1 MFPKKTYTERRKVLQ
16 KQIKSGLVLL
26 MGNELS
32 SMNYTDNTYH
42 FRQDSTFLYYIGLD
56 LPSLTAIIDVDK
68 GETMLFGTELTIDD
82 VIWTGPQPSLKSL
95 AAKSGIKKV
104 MPPAQI
110 ATIIKKSKK
119 AGRAIHFLPPYRPEN
134 KIKLSEWMGL
144 PINGL
149 SCISC
154 VPLAKAVIE
163 QALVKTKEEIKEMEK
178 ALAIT
183 AGMHLMA
190 MRTAKPGMKEAE
202 VTGKVHGVAI
212 SAGGNLA
219 YPIILTVNGQ
229 TLHNHYH
236 GNTLKK
242 GQLLLGDFG
251 AETGMHYAGDITRTF
266 PISEKFTEKQRDIY
280 ELVLAMEMASIKACK
295 PGAIYKDI
303 HLDAARIL
311 VNGMKDLG
319 LMKGDTDAAVAEGAH
334 ALFFPHGLGHAIGL
348 DVHDME
354 DLGEDLVGYTDDIK
368 RSPQFGLRSLRF
380 GRALAKGHVM
390 TVEPG
395 IYFIPE
401 LIDRWNKEGRF
412 KNFINYSK
420 LKSYRDFGG
429 IRIEDNVL
437 ITGKGQKVLGPPIP
451 KTVGEIEVIRTVA
464 LA

>member
-1 MFPKKTYTERRKVLQ
+1 
-16 KQIKSGLVLL
+16 

-42 FRQDSTFLYYIGLD
+42 FRQDSNFLYYIGLD
-56 LPSLTAIIDVDK
+56 LPSLTAIIDIDK
-68 GETMLFGTELTIDD
+68 GETVLFGTELTIDD

-104 MPPAQI
+104 ISPTQI
-110 ATIIKKSKK
+110 STIIKNAKK
-119 AGRAIHFLPPYRPEN
+119 TGRTIHFLPPYRPEN

-154 VPLAKAVIE
+154 VPLARAVIE
-163 QALVKTKEEIKEMEK
+163 QALVKSKEEIKEMEK
-178 ALAIT
+178 ALSIT
-183 AGMHLMA
+183 ADMHLTA

-251 AETGMHYAGDITRTF
+251 AETDRHYAGDITRTF
-266 PISEKFTEKQRDIY
+266 PISKKFTKKQRDIY

-295 PGAIYKDI
+295 PGVAYKM
-303 HLDAARIL
+303 
-311 VNGMKDLG
+311 V
-319 LMKGDTDAAVAEGAH
+319 
-334 ALFFPHGLGHAIGL
+334 
-348 DVHDME
+348 
-354 DLGEDLVGYTDDIK
+354 
-368 RSPQFGLRSLRF
+368 
-380 GRALAKGHVM
+380 
-390 TVEPG
+390 
-395 IYFIPE
+395 
-401 LIDRWNKEGRF
+401 
-412 KNFINYSK
+412 
-420 LKSYRDFGG
+420 
-429 IRIEDNVL
+429 
-437 ITGKGQKVLGPPIP
+437 
-451 KTVGEIEVIRTVA
+451 
-464 LA
+464 